1 MASSNQLSVAEIQEY
16 LKLDYNVVTSS
27 EPMKLTEKVN
37 ELIKYGY
44 MPIGGV
50 TAAMIDPGSLVL
62 FQAMLKQS
70 KA

>member
-1 MASSNQLSVAEIQEY
+1 MASRDPFSISEIQEY
-16 LKLDYNVVTSS
+16 LKLDYNVITASESKAMTS
-27 EPMKLTEKVN
+27 KVN

-50 TAAMIDPGSLVL
+50 TAAMVDPNSLVL
-62 FQAMLKQS
+62 YQAMLKQS